1 MASFDSKDI
10 KCSVCGTLVHV
21 TISYGIWPCR
31 SEETADCPVC
41 GKELLRKNITGDIEI
56 KVKSLDDTLEPYK
69 TSYSLKNT
77 I

>member
-21 TISYGIWPCR
+21 TISYGIWPCK

-41 GKELLRKNITGDIEI
+41 GKELLRKNITGDIET
-56 KVKSLDDTLEPYK
+56 KVKSLDKTLEPYK
-69 TSYSLKNT
+69 TSYSLKS
-77 I
+77 II

>member
-69 TSYSLKNT
+69 TSYSLKN
-77 I
+77 II